1 MEVGPCTDGI
11 HHPLCLGL
19 HSENLVPR
27 ALNIGSEQ
35 DSFLLET
42 SAATPSQDQSKT
54 PRPSTF
60 CVCILPQTWLWSP
73 HHVWQDPEA
82 QCLQNK
88 QEGHVKSR
96 RPQEKSQ
103 SVSHCSSF
111 LIFMQLSKK
120 GFGFSDTSIK

>member
-11 HHPLCLGL
+11 HRPLCLGL
-19 HSENLVPR
+19 HSKNLVPR

-42 SAATPSQDQSKT
+42 SAATPSQDQNKT

-60 CVCILPQTWLWSP
+60 CLCILPQTWLWSP

-88 QEGHVKSR
+88 QEGLVKSG
-96 RPQEKSQ
+96 RPQENLSQ
-103 SVSHCSSF
+103 SAIALV
-111 LIFMQLSKK
+111 FMQLSKK